1 MFSISLADVAVNE
14 FSEDAEV
21 FVETLNGLLSR
32 LGAAGGKSVAAAEAC
47 ISEVL
52 AKCGQALL
60 EPHARQSTR
69 ECEVSE
75 GVSGP
80 ECEGRC
86 RRYRKRCRRFLT
98 VCGEIY
104 VERWV
109 YVCEAGHYQTPW
121 EAGGFS
127 LGSETQEPPICCDAS
142 GCS

>member
-52 AKCGQALL
+52 A
-60 EPHARQSTR
+60 R
-69 ECEVSE
+69 
-75 GVSGP
+75 
-80 ECEGRC
+80 
-86 RRYRKRCRRFLT
+86 
-98 VCGEIY
+98 
-104 VERWV
+104 
-109 YVCEAGHYQTPW
+109 
-121 EAGGFS
+121 GFS